1 MNHAR
6 SPPVR
11 SESRDSKEERKLNMK
26 RTLTIMLLLWS
37 LILVT
42 PALAAERLEV
52 CYPSSVTQSED
63 KTEIRKVYD
72 LTPEQDPA
80 GISRSDFEQEGW
92 RYTLLDLLRQ
102 ELPEQEE
109 TVTVSS
115 KSKDMSAVLELLP
128 QEKDFVTED
137 GLEGTLT
144 LRLDSVR
151 VEPAGYGSTTK
162 EISAVR
168 TYTNLSGQDMQYIP
182 KSIEENGKA
191 LTLQTVNWQEENS
204 TDVDGYALGEH
215 FSAIATYTGTA
226 TSSYVKSYTVTADYA
241 GTVSRV
247 ALERI
252 RYVAVFEGTPIQA
265 ENPVLESSVEDEA
278 EETTGTNQQNIS
290 FGFSWT
296 YALFPLGVLMGIGS
310 VHFFRQPKR
319 SSQEEKTR

>member
-1 MNHAR
+1 
-6 SPPVR
+6 
-11 SESRDSKEERKLNMK
+11 MK

-80 GISRSDFEQEGW
+80 GISRSDFEQDGW
-92 RYTLLDLLRQ
+92 HYTLQDLLRQ
-102 ELPEQEE
+102 ELPEQEERKHIE

-182 KSIEENGKA
+182 KSIEENGKT

-204 TDVDGYALGEH
+204 TDVDGYALSEH
-215 FSAIATYTGTA
+215 FSATATYTGTA
-226 TSSYVKSYTVTADYA
+226 TSSYVKSYTVSADYA

-247 ALERI
+247 TLERI

-265 ENPVLESSVEDEA
+265 ENPVLERTVEDEA
-278 EETTGTNQQNIS
+278 AETAEATETNRQNFS
-290 FGFSWT
+290 SVFSWT
-296 YALFPLGVLMGIGS
+296 YALFPIGVLVGIGS
-310 VHFFRQPKR
+310 VHFFK
-319 SSQEEKTR
+319 KFTRGGP